1 MAIPI
6 LRSQHLQS
14 VAVAV
19 AVAAAAAVG
28 VVVVVAAYI
37 SRCWLDLWVMTK
49 TKFCTFR
56 AADKI
61 TETN

>member
-19 AVAAAAAVG
+19 AAAAAVG
-28 VVVVVAAYI
+28 VVVVVVVVVVVFPNPYLTLLGCRSSI
-37 SRCWLDLWVMTK
+37 TK
-49 TKFCTFR
+49 QR
-56 AADKI
+56 DV
-61 TETN
+61 